1 MNKLISIPRVA
12 LFVVYGIQAA
22 ITIAFIVLW
31 FGNIFGIQDSQNI
44 QFYLLFVATAFLF
57 IDAIVFWFALLKI
70 GRNRQSNDQEAAS
83 LIGGDVQNAYNFAHI
98 GLVVVDGDGIVIWAN
113 NMFKDMQ
120 IDIVDADIY
129 QFAPGLKELVNG
141 VPGKTIKVTI
151 KQRLYEVRYLSQPK
165 MFVFNDKTEFEEMA
179 TYSREQATVL
189 GVIMIDNY
197 NDVSS
202 DTDEMSEQIMKVRSI
217 INDYCREFGVLV
229 RRIKTDSYFMVC
241 NYNSLMRMEK
251 DKFSLV
257 EKVREAEEKE
267 DTPLTLSI
275 GIAHDFP
282 DIAKLNDMA
291 NDAID
296 VALSRGGDQVV
307 VSHYG
312 QELAFFG
319 GNSTGVENT
328 SKVKV
333 RSMADSVATIIR
345 GSSNVFIM
353 GHTDM
358 DMDALG
364 AALGMMAVCDWV
376 GVPSKIVY
384 TPKRAEK
391 KTRLAFQSAFA
402 T

>member
-1 MNKLISIPRVA
+1 MNKLISKTRIA
-12 LFVVYGIQAA
+12 LFVIYGIQAA

-31 FGNIFGIQDSQNI
+31 FGNFLGIQESQNI

-57 IDAIVFWFALLKI
+57 IDAFVFWFALLKI
-70 GRNRQSNDQEAAS
+70 GRKRQSNDQEAAS

-202 DTDEMSEQIMKVRSI
+202 DTDE
-217 INDYCREFGVLV
+217 
-229 RRIKTDSYFMVC
+229 
-241 NYNSLMRMEK
+241 
-251 DKFSLV
+251 
-257 EKVREAEEKE
+257 
-267 DTPLTLSI
+267 
-275 GIAHDFP
+275 
-282 DIAKLNDMA
+282 
-291 NDAID
+291 
-296 VALSRGGDQVV
+296 
-307 VSHYG
+307 
-312 QELAFFG
+312 
-319 GNSTGVENT
+319 
-328 SKVKV
+328 
-333 RSMADSVATIIR
+333 
-345 GSSNVFIM
+345 
-353 GHTDM
+353 
-358 DMDALG
+358 
-364 AALGMMAVCDWV
+364 
-376 GVPSKIVY
+376 
-384 TPKRAEK
+384 
-391 KTRLAFQSAFA
+391 
-402 T
+402 